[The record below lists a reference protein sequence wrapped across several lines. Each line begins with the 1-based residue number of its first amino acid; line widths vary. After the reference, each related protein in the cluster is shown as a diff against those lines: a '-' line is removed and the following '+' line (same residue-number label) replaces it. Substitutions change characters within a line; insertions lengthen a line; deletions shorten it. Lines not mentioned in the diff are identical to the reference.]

1 MAKKE
6 KLMII
11 PLGGLGEIG
20 KNMTV
25 IQYGNDIIV
34 IDAGLAFPDDDMF
47 GIDLVIPDMSYLIE
61 NRDKVRAVVITHGHE
76 DHIGGLSYLLNE
88 VNVPVYAT
96 KLVCGLIEG
105 KLKENHITNYTLN
118 EVHHGDE
125 VQIGCMKVGFIHTNH
140 SIPDASALYFRT
152 PVGTVVHTG
161 DFKVDMTP
169 VDGKQ
174 MDMHKFAEVGRRGVL
189 LLMSDSTNA
198 ERPGYTESET
208 TVGHAFRKAF
218 RAAKGRIILAT
229 FASNISR
236 IQQAINT
243 AIQFKR
249 KVTVLGRS
257 MVNNV
262 QVAIE
267 LGYLDV
273 PEGVLIEPDELNR
286 YPADQ
291 VLILTTGSQ
300 GEPMAGLS
308 RMASNNHRS
317 VSIMPGDTVIIS
329 ATPIPGN
336 ETGVGR
342 TIDNLMRLGANVI
355 AGRDKKIHVS
365 GHASQEELKLM
376 LGLIKP
382 NYFVPIHGEY
392 RMLRTHG
399 DLAVMMGVDK
409 DHVLIGDN
417 GQIFEFSNRSG
428 HKTGH
433 VNAGRVFV
441 DGLGVGDVGNIVIR
455 DRQQL
460 AMEGVVIVVMT
471 LAKGTSHPLAGPDIV
486 SRGFVYVRDSEEL
499 IREAHDRVAAV
510 LERCEAGNIRE
521 WAVIKSQVRDTLS
534 RYLYE
539 KTRRRPMILPI
550 IMEV

>member
-1 MAKKE
+1 MV
-6 KLMII
+6 I

-25 IQYGNDIIV
+25 IQYGSDIIV

-152 PVGTVVHTG
+152 PIGTIVHTG
-161 DFKVDMTP
+161 DFKMDLTP
-169 VDGKQ
+169 VDGRQ
-174 MDMHKFAEVGRRGVL
+174 MDIHKFAELGRRGVL
-189 LLMSDSTNA
+189 LFMSDSTNA

-243 AIQFKR
+243 AVQFKR

-262 QVAIE
+262 QIAIE

-286 YPADQ
+286 YPDDQ
-291 VLILTTGSQ
+291 ILILTTGSQ

-336 ETGVGR
+336 ETGVSR

-376 LGLIKP
+376 LELIKP
-382 NYFVPIHGEY
+382 KYFIPVHGEY
-392 RMLRTHG
+392 RMLKTHG
-399 DLAVMMGVDK
+399 DLAVMMGVAK

-433 VNAGRVFV
+433 VNAGRVFI

-499 IREAHDRVAAV
+499 LREAHDRVAAV

>member
-1 MAKKE
+1 MV
-6 KLMII
+6 I

-152 PVGTVVHTG
+152 PVGTIVHTG
-161 DFKVDMTP
+161 DFKMDLTP
-169 VDGKQ
+169 VDGRQ
-174 MDMHKFAEVGRRGVL
+174 MDIHKFAELGRRGVL

-243 AIQFKR
+243 AVQFKR

-262 QVAIE
+262 QIAIE

-286 YPADQ
+286 YPDDQ
-291 VLILTTGSQ
+291 ILILTTGSQ

-376 LGLIKP
+376 LELIKP
-382 NYFVPIHGEY
+382 KYFIPVHGEY
-392 RMLRTHG
+392 RMLKTHG
-399 DLAVMMGVDK
+399 DLAVMMGVAK

-433 VNAGRVFV
+433 VNAGRVFAA
-441 DGLGVGDVGNIVIR
+441 GLGVGDVGNIVIR

-471 LAKGTSHPLAGPDIV
+471 LAKGASRPLAGPDIV

>member
-6 KLMII
+6 KLMVI

-140 SIPDASALYFRT
+140 SIPDASDLYFRT
-152 PVGTVVHTG
+152 PVGTIVHTG

-174 MDMHKFAEVGRRGVL
+174 MDMHKFAELGRRGVL

-267 LGYLDV
+267 LGYLNV

>member
-1 MAKKE
+1 MV
-6 KLMII
+6 I

-152 PVGTVVHTG
+152 PVGTIVHTG
-161 DFKVDMTP
+161 DFKMDLTP
-169 VDGKQ
+169 VDGRQ
-174 MDMHKFAEVGRRGVL
+174 MDIHKFAELGRRGVL

-198 ERPGYTESET
+198 ERAGYTESET

-243 AIQFKR
+243 AVQFKR

-262 QVAIE
+262 QIAIE

-286 YPADQ
+286 YPDDQ
-291 VLILTTGSQ
+291 ILILTTGSQ

-376 LGLIKP
+376 LELIKP
-382 NYFVPIHGEY
+382 KYFIPVHGEY
-392 RMLRTHG
+392 RMLKTHG
-399 DLAVMMGVDK
+399 DLAVMMGVAK

-433 VNAGRVFV
+433 VNADRVFV

>member
-1 MAKKE
+1 MV
-6 KLMII
+6 I

-152 PVGTVVHTG
+152 PVGTIVHTG
-161 DFKVDMTP
+161 DFKMDLTP
-169 VDGKQ
+169 VDGRQ
-174 MDMHKFAEVGRRGVL
+174 MDIHKFAELGRRGVL

-198 ERPGYTESET
+198 ERAGYTESET

-243 AIQFKR
+243 AVQFKR

-262 QVAIE
+262 QIAIE
-267 LGYLDV
+267 LGSLDV

-286 YPADQ
+286 YPDDQ
-291 VLILTTGSQ
+291 ILILTTGSQ

-376 LGLIKP
+376 LELIKP
-382 NYFVPIHGEY
+382 KYFIPVHGEY
-392 RMLRTHG
+392 RMLKTHG
-399 DLAVMMGVDK
+399 DLAVMMGVAK

>member
-1 MAKKE
+1 MV
-6 KLMII
+6 I

-152 PVGTVVHTG
+152 PVGTIVHTG
-161 DFKVDMTP
+161 DFKMDLTP
-169 VDGKQ
+169 VDGRQ
-174 MDMHKFAEVGRRGVL
+174 MDIHKFAELGRRGVL

-243 AIQFKR
+243 AVQFKR

-262 QVAIE
+262 QIAIE

-286 YPADQ
+286 YPDDQ
-291 VLILTTGSQ
+291 ILILTTGSQ

-376 LGLIKP
+376 LELIKP
-382 NYFVPIHGEY
+382 KYFIPVHGEY
-392 RMLRTHG
+392 RMLKTHG
-399 DLAVMMGVDK
+399 DLAVMMGVAK

-417 GQIFEFSNRSG
+417 GQIFEFSNRFG

-471 LAKGTSHPLAGPDIV
+471 LAKGTSHPLAGSDIV

>member
-1 MAKKE
+1 
-6 KLMII
+6 MII

-174 MDMHKFAEVGRRGVL
+174 MDMHKFAELGRRGIL

>member
-6 KLMII
+6 KLMVI

-152 PVGTVVHTG
+152 PVGTIVHTG
-161 DFKVDMTP
+161 DFKMDLTP
-169 VDGKQ
+169 VDGRQ
-174 MDMHKFAEVGRRGVL
+174 MDIHKFAELGRRGVL

-198 ERPGYTESET
+198 ERAGYTESET

-243 AIQFKR
+243 AVQFKR

-262 QVAIE
+262 QIAIE

-286 YPADQ
+286 YPDDQ
-291 VLILTTGSQ
+291 ILILTTGSQ

-376 LGLIKP
+376 LELIKP
-382 NYFVPIHGEY
+382 KYFIPVHGEY
-392 RMLRTHG
+392 RMLKTHG
-399 DLAVMMGVDK
+399 DLAVMMGVAK

-499 IREAHDRVAAV
+499 IRDAHDRVAAV

>member
-1 MAKKE
+1 MV
-6 KLMII
+6 I

-25 IQYGNDIIV
+25 IQYGSDIIV

-152 PVGTVVHTG
+152 PIGTIVHTG
-161 DFKVDMTP
+161 DFKMDLTP
-169 VDGKQ
+169 VDGRQ
-174 MDMHKFAEVGRRGVL
+174 MDIHKFAELGRRGVL

-243 AIQFKR
+243 AVQFKR

-262 QVAIE
+262 QIAIE

-286 YPADQ
+286 YPDDQ
-291 VLILTTGSQ
+291 ILILTTGSQ

-336 ETGVGR
+336 ETGVSR

-376 LGLIKP
+376 LELIKP
-382 NYFVPIHGEY
+382 KYFIPVHGEY
-392 RMLRTHG
+392 RMLKTHG
-399 DLAVMMGVDK
+399 DLAVMMGVAK

-433 VNAGRVFV
+433 VNAGRVFI

-471 LAKGTSHPLAGPDIV
+471 LPKGTSHPLAGPDIV

-499 IREAHDRVAAV
+499 LREAHDRVAAV

>member
-1 MAKKE
+1 MV
-6 KLMII
+6 I

-152 PVGTVVHTG
+152 PVGTIVHTG

-174 MDMHKFAEVGRRGVL
+174 MDMHKFAELGRRGVL

-286 YPADQ
+286 YSADQ

>member
-174 MDMHKFAEVGRRGVL
+174 MDMHKFAELGRRGVL

-218 RAAKGRIILAT
+218 CAAKGRIILAT

>member
-1 MAKKE
+1 MV
-6 KLMII
+6 I

-152 PVGTVVHTG
+152 PIGTIVHTG
-161 DFKVDMTP
+161 DFKMDLTP
-169 VDGKQ
+169 VDGRQ
-174 MDMHKFAEVGRRGVL
+174 MDIHKFAELGRRGVL

-243 AIQFKR
+243 AVQFKR

-262 QVAIE
+262 QIAIE

-286 YPADQ
+286 YPDDQ
-291 VLILTTGSQ
+291 ILILTTGSQ

-336 ETGVGR
+336 ETGVSR

-376 LGLIKP
+376 LELIKP
-382 NYFVPIHGEY
+382 KYFIPVHGEY
-392 RMLRTHG
+392 RMLKTHG
-399 DLAVMMGVDK
+399 DLAVMMGVAK

-417 GQIFEFSNRSG
+417 GQIFELSNRSG

-433 VNAGRVFV
+433 VNAGRVFI

-499 IREAHDRVAAV
+499 LREAHDRVAAV

>member
-1 MAKKE
+1 MV
-6 KLMII
+6 I

-34 IDAGLAFPDDDMF
+34 IDAGLAFPADDMF

-152 PVGTVVHTG
+152 PVGTIVHTG

-174 MDMHKFAEVGRRGVL
+174 MDMHKFAELGRRGVL

>member
-1 MAKKE
+1 MV
-6 KLMII
+6 I

-152 PVGTVVHTG
+152 PVGTIVHTG
-161 DFKVDMTP
+161 DFKMDLTP
-169 VDGKQ
+169 VDGRQ
-174 MDMHKFAEVGRRGVL
+174 MDIHKFAELGRRGVL

-243 AIQFKR
+243 AVQFKR

-262 QVAIE
+262 QIAIE

-286 YPADQ
+286 YPDDQ
-291 VLILTTGSQ
+291 ILILTTGSQ

-376 LGLIKP
+376 LELIKP
-382 NYFVPIHGEY
+382 KYFIPVHGEY
-392 RMLRTHG
+392 RMLKTHG
-399 DLAVMMGVDK
+399 DLAVMMGVAK

-460 AMEGVVIVVMT
+460 AMEGVAIVVMT

>member
-6 KLMII
+6 KLMVI

-118 EVHHGDE
+118 EVQHGDE

-152 PVGTVVHTG
+152 PVGTIVHTG
-161 DFKVDMTP
+161 DFKMDLTP
-169 VDGKQ
+169 VDGRQ
-174 MDMHKFAEVGRRGVL
+174 MDIHKFAELGRRGVL

-243 AIQFKR
+243 AVQFKR

-262 QVAIE
+262 QIAIE

-286 YPADQ
+286 YPDDQ
-291 VLILTTGSQ
+291 ILILTTGSQ

-376 LGLIKP
+376 LELIKP
-382 NYFVPIHGEY
+382 KYFIPVHGEY
-392 RMLRTHG
+392 RMLKTHG
-399 DLAVMMGVDK
+399 DLAVMMGVAK

>member
-6 KLMII
+6 KLMVI

-20 KNMTV
+20 KNMTA
-25 IQYGNDIIV
+25 ICYGDDIIV
-34 IDAGLAFPDDDMF
+34 LDAGLAFPDDDMF

-61 NRDKVRAVVITHGHE
+61 NKDKVRAVVITHGHE
-76 DHIGGLSYLLNE
+76 DHIGGLAYLLNE

-96 KLVCGLIEG
+96 KLVCGLVEG
-105 KLKENHITNYTLN
+105 KLKENHIGNYTLN
-118 EVHHGDE
+118 EVRHGDE

-140 SIPDASALYFRT
+140 SIPDASALYFKT
-152 PVGTVVHTG
+152 PVGTIVHTG
-161 DFKVDMTP
+161 DFKIDLTP
-169 VDGKQ
+169 VDGLL
-174 MDMHKFAEVGRRGVL
+174 MDMHKFAELGRRGVL

-198 ERPGYTESET
+198 LRPGYTESER
-208 TVGHAFRKAF
+208 TVGEAFRKEFKDAE
-218 RAAKGRIILAT
+218 GRIILAT

-243 AIQFKR
+243 AVLYKR
-249 KVTVLGRS
+249 KVLVLGRS

-262 QVAIE
+262 AISQE

-273 PEGVLIEPDELNR
+273 PEGVLIEADELNR
-286 YPADQ
+286 YTADQ

-342 TIDNLMRLGANVI
+342 TIDNLMRLGARVVFGSNK
-355 AGRDKKIHVS
+355 RIHVS
-365 GHASQEELKLM
+365 GHGSQEELKIM

-382 NYFVPIHGEY
+382 KYFLPFHGED
-392 RMLRTHG
+392 RMLKKHG
-399 DLAVMMGVDK
+399 ELAVEMGVEK
-409 DHVLIGDN
+409 DHVLLGDN
-417 GQIFEFSNRSG
+417 GQIFEFTSRSG
-428 HKTGH
+428 QKGGR

-460 AMEGVVIVVMT
+460 AMEGMVIVVMT
-471 LAKGTSHPLAGPDIV
+471 LAKGSSHALAGPDIV

-499 IREAHDRVAAV
+499 MNEAHDKVAAV
-510 LERCEAGNIRE
+510 LERCEDENIRE
-521 WAVIKSQVRDTLS
+521 WSVIKSQVRDTLS
-534 RYLYE
+534 RYLFE

>member
-1 MAKKE
+1 MV
-6 KLMII
+6 I

-152 PVGTVVHTG
+152 PVGTIVHTG
-161 DFKVDMTP
+161 DFKMDLTP
-169 VDGKQ
+169 VDGRQ
-174 MDMHKFAEVGRRGVL
+174 VDIHKFAELGRRGVL

-198 ERPGYTESET
+198 ERAGYTESET

-243 AIQFKR
+243 AVQFKR

-262 QVAIE
+262 QIAIE

-286 YPADQ
+286 YPDDQ
-291 VLILTTGSQ
+291 ILILTTGSQ

-376 LGLIKP
+376 LELIKP
-382 NYFVPIHGEY
+382 KYFIPVHGEY
-392 RMLRTHG
+392 RMLKTHG
-399 DLAVMMGVDK
+399 DLAVMMGVAK

>member
-1 MAKKE
+1 MV
-6 KLMII
+6 I

-125 VQIGCMKVGFIHTNH
+125 VQIGYMKVGFIHTNH

-152 PVGTVVHTG
+152 PVGTIVHTG
-161 DFKVDMTP
+161 DFKMDLTP
-169 VDGKQ
+169 VDGRQ
-174 MDMHKFAEVGRRGVL
+174 MDIHKFAELGRRGVL

-198 ERPGYTESET
+198 ERAGYTESET

-243 AIQFKR
+243 AVQFKR

-262 QVAIE
+262 QIAIE

-286 YPADQ
+286 YPDDQ
-291 VLILTTGSQ
+291 ILILTTGSQ

-376 LGLIKP
+376 LELIKP
-382 NYFVPIHGEY
+382 KYFIPVHGEY
-392 RMLRTHG
+392 RMLKTHG
-399 DLAVMMGVDK
+399 DLAVMMGVAK

>member
-1 MAKKE
+1 MV
-6 KLMII
+6 I

-125 VQIGCMKVGFIHTNH
+125 VQIGYMKVGFIHTNH

-152 PVGTVVHTG
+152 PVGTIVHTG
-161 DFKVDMTP
+161 DFKMDLTP
-169 VDGKQ
+169 VDGRQ
-174 MDMHKFAEVGRRGVL
+174 MDIHKFAELGRRGVL

-198 ERPGYTESET
+198 ERAGYTESET

-243 AIQFKR
+243 AVQFKR

-262 QVAIE
+262 QIAIE

-286 YPADQ
+286 YPDDQ
-291 VLILTTGSQ
+291 ILILTTGSQ

-376 LGLIKP
+376 LELIKP
-382 NYFVPIHGEY
+382 KYFIPVHGEY
-392 RMLRTHG
+392 RMLKTHG
-399 DLAVMMGVDK
+399 DLAVMMGVAK

-460 AMEGVVIVVMT
+460 AMEGAVIVVMT

>member
-6 KLMII
+6 KLMVI

-47 GIDLVIPDMSYLIE
+47 GIDLVIPDMSCLIE

-152 PVGTVVHTG
+152 PVGTIVHTG

-174 MDMHKFAEVGRRGVL
+174 MDMHKFAELGRRGVL

-267 LGYLDV
+267 LGYLNV

>member
-1 MAKKE
+1 MV
-6 KLMII
+6 I

-152 PVGTVVHTG
+152 PVGTIVHTG

-174 MDMHKFAEVGRRGVL
+174 MDMHKFAELGRRGVL

-267 LGYLDV
+267 LGYLNV

-317 VSIMPGDTVIIS
+317 VSILPGDTVIIS

>member
-140 SIPDASALYFRT
+140 SIPDASTLYFRT

-174 MDMHKFAEVGRRGVL
+174 MDMHKFAELGRRGVL

>member
-25 IQYGNDIIV
+25 IQYGDDIIV
-34 IDAGLAFPDDDMF
+34 LDAGLAFPDDDMF

-61 NRDKVRAVVITHGHE
+61 NRDKVRGIVITHGHE
-76 DHIGGLSYLLNE
+76 DHIGSLAYLLNE

-105 KLKENHITNYTLN
+105 KLKENHIANYELN

-140 SIPDASALYFRT
+140 SIPDASALYFKT
-152 PVGTVVHTG
+152 PVGTIVHTG
-161 DFKVDMTP
+161 DFKIDLTP
-169 VDGKQ
+169 VDGRL
-174 MDMHKFAEVGRRGVL
+174 MDIHKFAELGRRGVL

-198 ERPGYTESET
+198 ERPGYTESEK
-208 TVGHAFRKAF
+208 TVGAAFRKSF
-218 RAAKGRIILAT
+218 REAQGRIILAT

-262 QVAIE
+262 QIAME
-267 LGYLDV
+267 LGYLEIPD
-273 PEGVLIEPDELNR
+273 GVLIEPDELNR

-342 TIDNLMRLGANVI
+342 TIDNLMKLGAHVI

-365 GHASQEELKLM
+365 GHASQEELKIM
-376 LGLIKP
+376 LDLIRPK
-382 NYFVPIHGEY
+382 YFIPVHGEY
-392 RMLRTHG
+392 RMLKQHG
-399 DLAVMMGVDK
+399 ELAVMMGVEK

-417 GQIFEFSNRSG
+417 GQIFEFTSRSG

-471 LAKGTSHPLAGPDIV
+471 LAKGTSHALAGPDIV

-499 IREAHDRVAAV
+499 IGEAHDRVAAV

>member
-1 MAKKE
+1 MV
-6 KLMII
+6 I

-152 PVGTVVHTG
+152 PVGTIVHTG
-161 DFKVDMTP
+161 DFKMDLTP
-169 VDGKQ
+169 VDGRQ
-174 MDMHKFAEVGRRGVL
+174 MDIHKFAELGRRGVL

-198 ERPGYTESET
+198 ERAGYTESET
-208 TVGHAFRKAF
+208 TVGHAFREAF

-243 AIQFKR
+243 AVQFKR

-262 QVAIE
+262 QIAIE

-286 YPADQ
+286 YPDDQ
-291 VLILTTGSQ
+291 ILILTTGSQ

-376 LGLIKP
+376 LELIKP
-382 NYFVPIHGEY
+382 KYFIPVHGEY
-392 RMLRTHG
+392 RMLKTHG
-399 DLAVMMGVDK
+399 DLAVMMGVAK

>member
-1 MAKKE
+1 MV
-6 KLMII
+6 I

-152 PVGTVVHTG
+152 PVGTIVHTG
-161 DFKVDMTP
+161 DFKMDLTP
-169 VDGKQ
+169 VDGRQ
-174 MDMHKFAEVGRRGVL
+174 MDIHKFAELGRRGVL

-198 ERPGYTESET
+198 ERAGYTESET

-243 AIQFKR
+243 AVQFKR

-262 QVAIE
+262 QIAIE

-286 YPADQ
+286 YPDDQ
-291 VLILTTGSQ
+291 ILILTTGSQ

-376 LGLIKP
+376 LELIKP
-382 NYFVPIHGEY
+382 KYFIPVHGEY
-392 RMLRTHG
+392 RMLKTHG
-399 DLAVMMGVDK
+399 DLAVMMGVAK

>member
-6 KLMII
+6 KLMVI

-152 PVGTVVHTG
+152 PVGTIVHTG
-161 DFKVDMTP
+161 DFKIDLTP
-169 VDGKQ
+169 VDGRQ
-174 MDMHKFAEVGRRGVL
+174 MDIHKFAELGRRGVL

-243 AIQFKR
+243 AVQFKR

-262 QVAIE
+262 QIAIE

-286 YPADQ
+286 YPDDQ
-291 VLILTTGSQ
+291 ILILTTGSQ

-376 LGLIKP
+376 LELIKP
-382 NYFVPIHGEY
+382 KYFIPVHGEY
-392 RMLRTHG
+392 RMLKTHG
-399 DLAVMMGVDK
+399 DLAVMMGVAK

>member
-1 MAKKE
+1 MV
-6 KLMII
+6 IS
-11 PLGGLGEIG
+11 LGGLGEIG

-152 PVGTVVHTG
+152 PVGTIVHTG
-161 DFKVDMTP
+161 DFKMDLTP
-169 VDGKQ
+169 VDGRQ
-174 MDMHKFAEVGRRGVL
+174 MDIHKFAELGRRGVL

-243 AIQFKR
+243 AVQFKR

-262 QVAIE
+262 QIAIE

-273 PEGVLIEPDELNR
+273 PEGVLIEPDELSR
-286 YPADQ
+286 YPDDQ
-291 VLILTTGSQ
+291 ILILTTGSQ

-376 LGLIKP
+376 LELIKP
-382 NYFVPIHGEY
+382 KYFIPVHGEY
-392 RMLRTHG
+392 RMLKTHG
-399 DLAVMMGVDK
+399 DLAVMMGVAK

>member
-6 KLMII
+6 KLMVI

-152 PVGTVVHTG
+152 PVGTIVHTG
-161 DFKVDMTP
+161 DFKMDLTP
-169 VDGKQ
+169 VDGRQ
-174 MDMHKFAEVGRRGVL
+174 MDIHKFAELGRRGVL

-198 ERPGYTESET
+198 ERAGYTESET

-243 AIQFKR
+243 AVQFKR

-262 QVAIE
+262 QIAIE

-286 YPADQ
+286 YPDDQ
-291 VLILTTGSQ
+291 ILILTTGSQ

-376 LGLIKP
+376 LELIKP
-382 NYFVPIHGEY
+382 KYFIPVHGEY
-392 RMLRTHG
+392 RMLKTHG
-399 DLAVMMGVDK
+399 DLAVMMGVAK

-534 RYLYE
+534 CYLYE

>member
-1 MAKKE
+1 MV
-6 KLMII
+6 I

-152 PVGTVVHTG
+152 PVGTIVHTG

-174 MDMHKFAEVGRRGVL
+174 MDMHKFAELGRRGVL

-262 QVAIE
+262 QVVIE

>member
-6 KLMII
+6 KLMVI

-152 PVGTVVHTG
+152 PVGTIVHTG
-161 DFKVDMTP
+161 DFKMDLTP
-169 VDGKQ
+169 VDGRQ
-174 MDMHKFAEVGRRGVL
+174 MDIHKFAELGRRGVL

-198 ERPGYTESET
+198 ERAGYTESET

-243 AIQFKR
+243 AVQFKR

-262 QVAIE
+262 QIAIE

-286 YPADQ
+286 YPDDQ
-291 VLILTTGSQ
+291 ILILTTGSQ

-376 LGLIKP
+376 LELIKP
-382 NYFVPIHGEY
+382 KYFIPVHGEY
-392 RMLRTHG
+392 RMLKTHG
-399 DLAVMMGVDK
+399 DLAVMMGVAK

-510 LERCEAGNIRE
+510 LERCEVGNIRE

>member
-6 KLMII
+6 KLLVI

-25 IQYGNDIIV
+25 IQYGDDIIV

-61 NRDKVRAVVITHGHE
+61 NKDKVRAIVITHGHE
-76 DHIGGLSYLLNE
+76 DHIGSLSYLLNE
-88 VNVPVYAT
+88 VNAPVYAT

-105 KLKENHITNYTLN
+105 KLKENHITNYQLN

-152 PVGTVVHTG
+152 PVGTIVHTG
-161 DFKVDMTP
+161 DFKMDLTP
-169 VDGKQ
+169 VDGLP
-174 MDMHKFAEVGRRGVL
+174 MDIHKFADLGRRGVL

-208 TVGHAFRKAF
+208 TVSVAFHKAF
-218 RAAKGRIILAT
+218 GEAKGRIILAT

-243 AIQFKR
+243 AVLFKR

-262 QVAIE
+262 QIAIE
-267 LGYLDV
+267 LGYLEV
-273 PEGVLIEPDELNR
+273 PDGVLIEPDELNR

-342 TIDNLMRLGANVI
+342 TIDNLMKLGATVI
-355 AGRDKKIHVS
+355 AGRDKKMHVS
-365 GHASQEELKLM
+365 GHASQEELKIM
-376 LGLIKP
+376 LSLIKP
-382 NYFVPIHGEY
+382 KYFIPVHGEY
-392 RMLRTHG
+392 RMLRKHG
-399 DLAVMMGVDK
+399 ELAVQMGVAK

-471 LAKGTSHPLAGPDIV
+471 LAKGTSHALAGPDIV

-499 IREAHDRVAAV
+499 MREAHEKVAAV

>member
-1 MAKKE
+1 MV
-6 KLMII
+6 I

-34 IDAGLAFPDDDMF
+34 IDAGLAVPDDDMF

-152 PVGTVVHTG
+152 PVGTIVHTG
-161 DFKVDMTP
+161 DFKMDLTP
-169 VDGKQ
+169 VDGRQ
-174 MDMHKFAEVGRRGVL
+174 MDIHKFAELGRRGVL

-198 ERPGYTESET
+198 ERAGYTESET

-243 AIQFKR
+243 AVQFKR

-262 QVAIE
+262 QIAIE

-286 YPADQ
+286 YPDDQ
-291 VLILTTGSQ
+291 ILILTTGSQ

-376 LGLIKP
+376 LELIKP
-382 NYFVPIHGEY
+382 KYFIPVHGEY
-392 RMLRTHG
+392 RMLKTHG
-399 DLAVMMGVDK
+399 DLAVMMGVAK

>member
-1 MAKKE
+1 
-6 KLMII
+6 MII

-174 MDMHKFAEVGRRGVL
+174 MDMHKFAELGRRGVL

-208 TVGHAFRKAF
+208 AVGHAFRKAF

-539 KTRRRPMILPI
+539 KTRRLPMILPI

>member
-6 KLMII
+6 KLMVI

-152 PVGTVVHTG
+152 PVGTIVHTG

-174 MDMHKFAEVGRRGVL
+174 MDMHKFAELGRRGVL

-317 VSIMPGDTVIIS
+317 VSIMPGDTVIVS

>member
-6 KLMII
+6 KLMVI

-140 SIPDASALYFRT
+140 SIPDASALYFR
-152 PVGTVVHTG
+152 PPIGTLVHTG
-161 DFKVDMTP
+161 DFKMDLTP
-169 VDGKQ
+169 VDGRQ
-174 MDMHKFAEVGRRGVL
+174 MDIHKFAELGRRGVL

-243 AIQFKR
+243 AVQFKR

-262 QVAIE
+262 QIAIE

-286 YPADQ
+286 YPDDQ
-291 VLILTTGSQ
+291 ILILTTGSQ

-336 ETGVGR
+336 ETGVSR

-376 LGLIKP
+376 LELIKP
-382 NYFVPIHGEY
+382 KYFIPVHGEY
-392 RMLRTHG
+392 RMLKTHG
-399 DLAVMMGVDK
+399 DLAVMMGVAK

-433 VNAGRVFV
+433 VNAGRVFI

-499 IREAHDRVAAV
+499 LREAHDRVAAV

>member
-1 MAKKE
+1 MV
-6 KLMII
+6 I

-152 PVGTVVHTG
+152 PVGTIVHTG
-161 DFKVDMTP
+161 DFKMDLTP
-169 VDGKQ
+169 VDGRQ
-174 MDMHKFAEVGRRGVL
+174 MDIHKFAELGRRGVL

-198 ERPGYTESET
+198 ERAGYTESET

-243 AIQFKR
+243 AVQFKR

-257 MVNNV
+257 MANNV
-262 QVAIE
+262 QIAIE

-286 YPADQ
+286 YPDDQ
-291 VLILTTGSQ
+291 ILILTTGSQ

-376 LGLIKP
+376 LELIKP
-382 NYFVPIHGEY
+382 KYFIPVHGEY
-392 RMLRTHG
+392 RMLKTHG
-399 DLAVMMGVDK
+399 DLAVMMGVAK

>member
-1 MAKKE
+1 MV
-6 KLMII
+6 I

-76 DHIGGLSYLLNE
+76 DHVGGLSYLLNE

-152 PVGTVVHTG
+152 PVGTIVHTG
-161 DFKVDMTP
+161 DFKMDLTP
-169 VDGKQ
+169 VDGRQ
-174 MDMHKFAEVGRRGVL
+174 MDIHKFAELGRRGVL

-198 ERPGYTESET
+198 ERAGYTESET

-243 AIQFKR
+243 AVQFKR

-262 QVAIE
+262 QIAIE

-286 YPADQ
+286 YPDDQ
-291 VLILTTGSQ
+291 ILILTTGSQ

-376 LGLIKP
+376 LELIKP
-382 NYFVPIHGEY
+382 KYFIPVHGEY
-392 RMLRTHG
+392 RMLKTHG
-399 DLAVMMGVDK
+399 DLAVMMGVAK

>member
-1 MAKKE
+1 MV
-6 KLMII
+6 I

-152 PVGTVVHTG
+152 PIGTIVHTG
-161 DFKVDMTP
+161 DFKMDLTP
-169 VDGKQ
+169 VDGRQ
-174 MDMHKFAEVGRRGVL
+174 MDIHKFAELGRRGVL

-243 AIQFKR
+243 AVQFKR

-262 QVAIE
+262 QIAIE

-286 YPADQ
+286 YPDDQ
-291 VLILTTGSQ
+291 ILILTTGSQ

-336 ETGVGR
+336 ETGVSR

-355 AGRDKKIHVS
+355 VGRDKKIHVS

-376 LGLIKP
+376 LELIKP
-382 NYFVPIHGEY
+382 KYFIPVHGEY
-392 RMLRTHG
+392 RMLKTHG
-399 DLAVMMGVDK
+399 DLAVMMGVAK

-433 VNAGRVFV
+433 VNAGRVFI

-499 IREAHDRVAAV
+499 LREAHDRVAAV